1 MQEKKNK
8 NLLTENS
15 KSNELIY
22 NKTSRVLNK
31 LFNKKS
37 LKKILFVLPP
47 DFDEEFFSYD
57 VGKRGRYTNFPPYG
71 LGLLSSHLLKN
82 GYEVNILNFLEKA
95 SKKNF
100 KIVLPV
106 IKSSNIM
113 NFKSWIFKEPL
124 YVNKFGMLEPKNS
137 NKNTIPDLIMVP
149 LVAFDNHLNRIGY
162 GKGYYD
168 RSLRKINK
176 IKKNAI
182 SLGIAYSFQKCQKIP
197 TNKQDFKLDYVF
209 TEKGIINSK

>member
-1 MQEKKNK
+1 MK
-8 NLLTENS
+8 
-15 KSNELIY
+15 Y
-22 NKTSRVLNK
+22 DK
-31 LFNKKS
+31 LYLRKKS
-37 LKKILFVLPP
+37 LIQRKKKHFESKKFNFDIIFKLIRKHFLKKKIIIAGYYP
-47 DFDEEFFSYD
+47 SY
-57 VGKRGRYTNFPPYG
+57 
-71 LGLLSSHLLKN
+71 
-82 GYEVNILNFLEKA
+82 YEVNILNFLEKA

-168 RSLRKINK
+168 RSLRKISK